1 MQMKRKIMRV
11 LVIIAFVFPLSVYA
25 QSNTLIGKWEFWSGD
40 AVYFFWESDNIEF
53 KSDETVHN
61 YDDEE
66 SGKYTAIGGER
77 LRIWSDDGDT
87 YDFIY
92 DIKENNMLTVTD
104 EDHDTAIFKRVR

>member
-1 MQMKRKIMRV
+1 MWV
-11 LVIIAFVFPLSVYA
+11 LAVLTLVLPISVYA

-40 AVYFFWESDNIEF
+40 VIYFFWESDNIEF
-53 KSDETVHN
+53 KSDGMVFN

-77 LRIWSDDGDT
+77 LRVWSDDEDT

-92 DIKENNMLTVTD
+92 DIKENNMLTITD
-104 EDHDTAIFKRVR
+104 EDGDTAIFKRVK